1 MLSRF
6 LATYIRQELPFTP
19 NEGQEEL
26 ICKLGEFL
34 VSPKSRRAF
43 VLRGYAGTGKTS
55 MVSALVKTFDRLR
68 LQTVLLAP
76 TGRAAKVLA
85 NYSNHSAYT
94 IHKKIYR
101 QKQMGKEEFSLCDNL
116 HKHAL
121 FIVDEASMLNGQK
134 QFDSPF
140 GSGNLLEDLIQY
152 VFKGED
158 CSLLLLGDT
167 AQLPPVGAAESP
179 ALSPIVL
186 EGMGLTV
193 YEHTLTEVARQALDS
208 GILRNATKLRT
219 LLKTGEDNEEEL
231 DVEEA
236 ETEMYSEG
244 YIDEDTDEEF
254 DDVRTD
260 EEDALLTEFD
270 DITYISGN
278 DFPELLQESY
288 DTVGLEETL
297 ILTRTNKRTNMY
309 NQSVRQ
315 RTLWHEEMVCGGDR
329 LMVVK
334 NNYFWTEEYDGID
347 FLANGDMMD
356 VLRVHN
362 ERELYGFTFA
372 DVSLRVIDYDYEIDV
387 VLWLDTL
394 YADSPEA
401 IYAMQKEL
409 FARIAEDYPEIHNKR
424 DLYQAVMQSPYYNAL
439 QVRFAYAVTC
449 HKAQGGQWK
458 HVYIDPGFMSEEMQ
472 ELFFHPSYITED
484 AFILPEHADFLRWL
498 YTALTR
504 AREKVFLVG
513 FPKKEIY

>member
-19 NEGQEEL
+19 NTGQEEL
-26 ICKLGEFL
+26 ISKLGEFL

-140 GSGNLLEDLIQY
+140 GSGNLLEDLVQY

-167 AQLPPVGAAESP
+167 AQLPPVGATESP

-208 GILRNATKLRT
+208 GILRNATKLRM
-219 LLKTGEDNEEEL
+219 LLSADERDDEMEEPIEDFEQGE
-231 DVEEA
+231 
-236 ETEMYSEG
+236 
-244 YIDEDTDEEF
+244 
-254 DDVRTD
+254 
-260 EEDALLTEFD
+260 EEDALLTEFE
-270 DITYISGN
+270 DITYIHGN

-315 RTLWHEEMVCGGDR
+315 RTLWHEEKVCGGDR

-387 VLWLDTL
+387 VLWIDTL

-401 IYAMQKEL
+401 IYSMQKEL
-409 FARIAEDYPEIHNKR
+409 FARIAEDYPEIRNKK
-424 DLYQAVMQSPYYNAL
+424 DLYQAVMKSPYYNAL

-458 HVYIDPGFMSEEMQ
+458 HVYIDPGFMNEEMQ
-472 ELFFHPSYITED
+472 ELFFHPSYLTED

-513 FPKKEIY
+513 FPREEVY